1 MFKSVEENM
10 KTSLKFSIMT
20 LVPKMKIGMNIQ
32 QEHENCLQ
40 AVMVAD
46 RFLWTEM
53 TELYLNPT
61 SYESYELFLRRPC
74 E

>member
-1 MFKSVEENM
+1 
-10 KTSLKFSIMT
+10 
-20 LVPKMKIGMNIQ
+20 
-32 QEHENCLQ
+32 
-40 AVMVAD
+40 MVAD

-74 E
+74 EELSKFIRKTDITPEYRHKISVRLVQAMGLR